1 MIYLTLKTKRM
12 KKRISYLFAAGILI
26 SAVTI
31 YSCKKSS
38 SDPVLP
44 PIGGYNNSD
53 EVAATNLKAHWS
65 FEGNANESITSTA
78 PAASLRSSFVTG
90 IKGQALKLDSGFIV
104 YPSIAAMNLPALGSA
119 TVSAWIYTDNQGNG
133 SRPTSIFAL
142 ALAGA
147 AETDWNVGPLNMY
160 LENGR
165 PTSYDDTLVLH
176 GAMATYVAGSRLGG
190 DNINDYGVRETDFK
204 TVHGTNKW
212 VHYILRY
219 DGTGSFLDI
228 YANGVL
234 VSNNNFR
241 YKYTGP
247 LPGVGF
253 GPIALPMPSST
264 TQVLIGGFPNATT
277 GFSASALQGW
287 QGLFRGNIDELRFYN
302 KALTAAEITA
312 LYQLELGG
320 R

>member
-1 MIYLTLKTKRM
+1 M

-38 SDPVLP
+38 SSDDPTLP
-44 PIGGYNNSD
+44 PIGGYNNSN
-53 EVAATNLKAHWS
+53 EVGAANLKAHWAFDGS
-65 FEGNANESITSTA
+65 ASESISSTA
-78 PAASLRSSFVTG
+78 PTTSLRASFVAG
-90 IKGQALKLDSGFIV
+90 IKGQALKLDSGYV
-104 YPSIAAMNLPALGSA
+104 LYPSMAALNLPSFGSA
-119 TVSAWIYTDNQGNG
+119 TVSAWIFTDNQGNG
-133 SRPTSIFAL
+133 SRPTGVFAL

-147 AETDWNVGPLNMY
+147 AQTDWNVGPLNMY

-165 PTSYDDTLVLH
+165 PTTYDDTLVLH
-176 GAMATYVAGSRLGG
+176 SAMATYVSGNRLGG

-212 VHYILRY
+212 VQYILRY
-219 DGTGSFLDI
+219 DGAGSFLDI

-241 YKYTGP
+241 YKYTGA

-253 GPIALPMPSST
+253 GPILLPTALST
-264 TQVLIGGFPNATT
+264 TQVLIGAFPNSTT
-277 GFSASALQGW
+277 GFPASVIQGF
-287 QGLFRGNIDELRFYN
+287 QGLYRGNIDELRVFN
-302 KALTAAEITA
+302 KALTPAEITA
-312 LYQLELGG
+312 LYQLELVG

>member
-1 MIYLTLKTKRM
+1 M

-26 SAVTI
+26 SAATI
-31 YSCKKSS
+31 SSCNKSS

-44 PIGGYNNSD
+44 QIGGYNNSD
-53 EVAATNLKAHWS
+53 EVAASNLKGHWG
-65 FEGNANESITSTA
+65 FEGSSNETISATPPTT
-78 PAASLRSSFVTG
+78 SLRATFVTG
-90 IKGQALKLDSGFIV
+90 VRGQALHLDSGYIV
-104 YPSIAAMNLPALGSA
+104 YPSIAAMNVQALGSA

-133 SRPTSIFAL
+133 TRPTSVFAL

-165 PTSYDDTLVLH
+165 PTTYDDTLVLH

-190 DNINDYGVRETDFK
+190 DNINDYGAREVDFK

-212 VHYILRY
+212 VQYILIY
-219 DGTGSFLDI
+219 NATGSVLDI

-234 VSNNNFR
+234 VSNSNFR
-241 YKYTGP
+241 YKYTGAF
-247 LPGVGF
+247 PGTPF
-253 GPIALPMPSST
+253 GPISLPLPTST
-264 TQVLIGGFPNATT
+264 TQVLIGGFPNSTT

-287 QGLFRGNIDELRFYN
+287 QGLFRGNIDELRFFN
-302 KALTAAEITA
+302 KALTAAEISA
-312 LYQLELGG
+312 LYQLELAG